1 METPVI
7 NENSNPGGDTMS
19 VITSDQICNMVR
31 EVALTCTFFDPNDFV
46 ASKAIEEDDKDQ
58 EILDFED
65 EVLDCF
71 GDSEIITVNKRE
83 INESHLIIH
92 FSYEEDFEIS
102 DPYSD
107 LKKAAERNKQA
118 EDSKAKKASEDYK
131 PVPKKTTPPE
141 KPKAEPKA
149 KPKASPKK
157 KSEDKAKPLS
167 AEETVSTKDNPVP
180 DGEPKRFQEMLQRF
194 DADIGTANGRA
205 KYSVK
210 HKVFKAQLR
219 YQRRENVWR
228 LGLLGADP
236 KNFPELPTTKLSN
249 KETPYIDFSD
259 PKAEEILEQH
269 FDSLKA

>member
-1 METPVI
+1 MLSLI
-7 NENSNPGGDTMS
+7 
-19 VITSDQICNMVR
+19 
-31 EVALTCTFFDPNDFV
+31 LTIFV

-118 EDSKAKKASEDYK
+118 EDSKVKKASEDYK
-131 PVPKKTTPPE
+131 PVPKKTTPPKPKEDAPPE

-149 KPKASPKK
+149 KPKAAPKK
-157 KSEDKAKPLS
+157 KLENEVEPLS
-167 AEETVSTKDNPVP
+167 TEETVSTKDNPVP

-194 DADIGTANGRA
+194 GADIGTANGRA
-205 KYSVK
+205 KYGVK

-269 FDSLKA
+269 FDKLKA